1 MAKRLS
7 PTDMLFLY
15 SESRETMN
23 HVASM
28 LPFTPPADAPP
39 DWMRTL
45 VNEIREDPKLFQPR
59 QNEHHFLAGKAE
71 FFRTWFHTA

>member
-7 PTDMLFLY
+7 PSDMLFLY

-28 LPFTPPADAPP
+28 LPFTPPAPAPLP
-39 DWMRTL
+39 L
-45 VNEIREDPKLFQPR
+45 PGYAHVYS
-59 QNEHHFLAGKAE
+59 GKV
-71 FFRTWFHTA
+71 RDL